1 MNTSNKIEMPAP
13 HANVSVEKYGMEL
26 KTAIT
31 LLGKTQLIAVVG
43 GGVDTPTK
51 NPFKKLNIQ
60 LNGVNKTPISVVI
73 LENT

>member
-1 MNTSNKIEMPAP
+1 MPAP
-13 HANVSVEKYGMEL
+13 QANVRVEKYGMEL

-31 LLGKTQLIAVVG
+31 LSGNTQLIAVAG
-43 GGVDTPTK
+43 GGVLTPTK

-60 LNGVNKTPISVVI
+60 LKGVNSTPIKVVI